1 MISVT
6 SMKAMADEMQKISQA
21 EPTEGGELEG
31 MTLTAGGEEKT
42 KKNPFGVKVTHGTG
56 AKKLPLGA
64 TTEQIAA
71 GSKALGKVR
80 GGLHS
85 GLFSDKPSVVTKTET
100 PASTV
105 KTIPKASKAPRVAK
119 TPPVTP

>member
-56 AKKLPLGA
+56 AKKLSPGA
-64 TTEQIAA
+64 TARAGAGLKDRPSSIKDVGLPKPSAVA
-71 GSKALGKVR
+71 GSEGSAVDAIR
-80 GGLHS
+80 
-85 GLFSDKPSVVTKTET
+85 
-100 PASTV
+100 
-105 KTIPKASKAPRVAK
+105 RRQ
-119 TPPVTP
+119 